1 MNQNRS
7 SIWFRT
13 LVYLGSA
20 FLVFLIAIVGMLW
33 FVGGERSAAKVLVA
47 DVKRLAALEE
57 EWIRKAED
65 ARKLGPAAMD
75 VFIEERRE
83 SARAR
88 RALAARVESLEVKPK
103 SGKNQQDIRKGLDNG
118 YAMLRQMAPGPDP
131 FGNELDRAKRN
142 VIIAFLIAFAALA
155 GIVVILFRMI
165 VGPLETIVQNARRVS
180 EGELD
185 IKFHLQSD
193 DELGQ
198 LSRVMDS
205 LTTNFRE
212 LLTLMQSSCATG
224 LNLTEELGPDED
236 ARKSENRTETLKKLK
251 EVFSKMREITEYFRQ
266 G

>member
-1 MNQNRS
+1 MNQNYS

-20 FLVFLIAIVGMLW
+20 FLVFLIVIVAMLW
-33 FVGGERSAAKVLVA
+33 FVGGESSASKVLVA
-47 DVKRLAALEE
+47 DAKRLAALEE
-57 EWIRKAED
+57 EWIRKAQD
-65 ARKLGPAAMD
+65 AQELGPAALQD
-75 VFIEERRE
+75 FIKERRE

-88 RALAARVESLEVKPK
+88 RALAQRIEALEIKPK
-103 SGKNQQDIRKGLDNG
+103 NGKNQQDIRKGVENG
-118 YAMLRQMAPGPDP
+118 YAALRQMAPGPDP
-131 FGNELDRAKRN
+131 FGDELDRAKRN
-142 VIIAFLIAFAALA
+142 VIFAFLIAFGALA

-165 VGPLETIVQNARRVS
+165 VGPLETIVRNARRVS

-224 LNLTEELGPDED
+224 LGLTEELAAKSED
-236 ARKSENRTETLKKLK
+236 AGSGERGETLKKLK
-251 EVFSKMREITEYFRQ
+251 DVFSKMREITEYFRQ